1 MLAKLTVIT
10 KMNLLIALLAAS
22 LAGMAGLGL
31 YAQARLQAGDAAPNV
46 LPAMMALLLAAV
58 AAGWW
63 LRVGVRHGIL
73 KSVRA
78 ATHVIN
84 RVAEG
89 DLTARVGVTAAGET
103 QVMLDGLEGMT
114 SDLRTLVVEVTR
126 SAQMVAE
133 TSAQIAQ
140 GNLDLSQRT
149 EEQASTLE
157 ETASS
162 MEELTSTVAHNADNA
177 KQAAELAAS
186 ASETARKGN
195 DAVDLVVRTM
205 DEILDASRKMT
216 EIIGTIDG
224 IAFQTNILALNAAVE
239 AARAGEQGRGFAVVA
254 AEVRSLAHRSAAA
267 AKEIRTL
274 IAQSEAKVQAGSD
287 RVDTAGHAMVGVVL
301 SVDKVSTLIA
311 EIAAA
316 SREQSAGISQVNTAV
331 AQMEQVVQQNATL
344 VEEASAATESMKD
357 QAGVLLDMVSRF
369 KLAEDLTQDEGEADA
384 GMPEPMPVAPPSP
397 VIAPIKVRRGHA
409 AVPVLTNIVPPA
421 GRKSPGNGQWQEF

>member
-1 MLAKLTVIT
+1 MFANTSVIT
-10 KMNLLIALLAAS
+10 KLNLLLALLLGVVLATAGVGLYGQSQAVAGTPIATGTLMVLLAA
-22 LAGMAGLGL
+22 LGGAVGWAL
-31 YAQARLQAGDAAPNV
+31 RTAVRNDILQS
-46 LPAMMALLLAAV
+46 V
-58 AAGWW
+58 AA
-63 LRVGVRHGIL
+63 
-73 KSVRA
+73 
-78 ATHVIN
+78 ATQMIN

-89 DLTARVGVTAAGET
+89 DLTAKVGFSAHGET
-103 QVMLDGLEGMT
+103 QQMLAGLEGM
-114 SDLRTLVVEVTR
+114 SADLRGLVGEVTR

-162 MEELTSTVAHNADNA
+162 MEELTSTVAHNAENA

-254 AEVRSLAHRSAAA
+254 AEVRNLAHRSAAA
-267 AKEIRTL
+267 AKEIKTL

-344 VEEASAATESMKD
+344 VEEATAATESMKD

-369 KLAEDLTQDEGEADA
+369 KLVDDLPEDDDEGA
-384 GMPEPMPVAPPSP
+384 GTPPEPVAPPAP
-397 VIAPIKVRRGHA
+397 VIAPIKVRRGNA
-409 AVPVLTNIVPPA
+409 AVPVLTSVVQSG
-421 GRKSPGNGQWQEF
+421 GRKAPGNGQWQEF